1 MLFKTKIK
9 FMAKMMD
16 VNYIILLILEF
27 QMALLSSFASSDWT
41 VVDDSLVVDCVDA
54 SVVLVDPFSVVV
66 LSVELEVVDCVELS
80 VFSDSVD
87 VDPVVDVVVDFSV
100 VEVDV
105 DELEVDELE
114 VDELEV
120 DELEGDELEVD
131 ELEVDE
137 LEVDSVVDAGLVVD
151 DDDDDELF
159 VDDSGF
165 AVVDP
170 LDDVEL
176 PSDVVD
182 VLPVVDELPVD
193 DEPPE
198 AYMNFYTNI

>member
-87 VDPVVDVVVDFSV
+87 VDVVVDFSV
-100 VEVDV
+100 VDVDV
-105 DELEVDELE
+105 DELEVD
-114 VDELEV
+114 
-120 DELEGDELEVD
+120 
-131 ELEVDE
+131 
-137 LEVDSVVDAGLVVD
+137 SAVDAGVVVD
-151 DDDDDELF
+151 DDDDDEELF

-198 AYMNFYTNI
+198 AYMIFYTNI

>member
-1 MLFKTKIK
+1 
-9 FMAKMMD
+9 MAKMMD

-27 QMALLSSFASSDWT
+27 QMALLSSLASSDWT

-66 LSVELEVVDCVELS
+66 LSELEVVDCVELS
-80 VFSDSVD
+80 VFPDSVD
-87 VDPVVDVVVDFSV
+87 VDPGVDVDVDFSV
-100 VEVDV
+100 VELDV
-105 DELEVDELE
+105 DELEGDELE
-114 VDELEV
+114 D

-137 LEVDSVVDAGLVVD
+137 LEVDSVVDAAVVVD
-151 DDDDDELF
+151 DDDDDELC

-165 AVVDP
+165 AVVDSF
-170 LDDVEL
+170 DDVEL

-182 VLPVVDELPVD
+182 VLPVVDE
-193 DEPPE
+193 PPE
-198 AYMNFYTNI
+198 AYMIFYTNI